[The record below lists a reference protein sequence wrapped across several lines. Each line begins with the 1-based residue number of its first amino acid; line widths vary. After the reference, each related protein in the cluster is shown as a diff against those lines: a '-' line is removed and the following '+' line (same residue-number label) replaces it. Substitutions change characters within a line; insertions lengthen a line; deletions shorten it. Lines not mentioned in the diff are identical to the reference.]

1 MTGALSRPAV
11 AAWIDLG
18 RAGDFPL
25 GALSVRPRLR
35 QIVLG
40 ERAISLQPRIMQV
53 LVALAQARDEIVSRD
68 DLVDACWGGA
78 AVSDDAI
85 NRCIQKLRRLA
96 LSEAG
101 GAFTIETVFGVGYRL
116 SCPGA
121 AAVEAEPASRP
132 RRMPTARPWRVPA
145 LLAAALLVCVLA
157 ASLLFELMRPPQARL
172 GIVVAPFQPAGPDPL
187 TRGVAKGIANA
198 VAGELARSDVK
209 VATASGP
216 GIGADRARPAGVAL
230 DGRALVLDGLVQ
242 ADDKSLEL
250 DARVEG
256 AGSRVVLWSA
266 NFSRPLGERQAL
278 QAQAAAKI
286 ADVLH
291 CALNPRNFQ
300 GWRVDEQTLRLFLRA
315 CDLARDPASPDKVRD
330 LFKQITVREPRVAA
344 AWSSL
349 ALAGAAAVLSEPDDD
364 PLTATQTASFVK
376 EARTAAETALR
387 LDPRDGDAYVALHDL
402 EPRDGAFAKRQ
413 QYLSRGLALQP
424 DNALLNDRQAQLL
437 CQLGRQDEG
446 LAYAH
451 RAVNLDPLS
460 PDLSEDLAADLA
472 SEGSIVAA
480 RAEIERAGR
489 MWPDRPLVRR
499 MRMAMEARIGDPD
512 RALALLADVGDK
524 RPNYEPPE
532 LERWRD
538 LALARK
544 SHDPAQARALVREI
558 LANFAAG
565 RIYPADAMLNL
576 ENLGAVDQVFAV
588 AAQARPTAPLD
599 PEILFRS
606 FADGVRRD
614 PRFMPLAAKLGLVDD
629 WRSSGKWPDFCS
641 EPQISYDCRVEAER
655 VVNSRRADGQAFT
668 LTKGKD

>member
-18 RAGDFPL
+18 RAGEFQL
-25 GALSVRPRLR
+25 GALRVRPRLH
-35 QIVLG
+35 QLVLG
-40 ERAISLQPRIMQV
+40 ERAISLQPRVMQV
-53 LVALAQARDEIVSRD
+53 LVALAQARDEIVSRNH
-68 DLVDACWGGA
+68 LVDACWGGA
-78 AVSDDAI
+78 AVGDDAI

-121 AAVEAEPASRP
+121 AAVEAEPASKG
-132 RRMPTARPWRVPA
+132 RRTPTARPWWVPA
-145 LLAAALLVCVLA
+145 LLAAALLVCALLVCGLA
-157 ASLLFELMRPPQARL
+157 ALLLFELTRPSQARL
-172 GIVVAPFQPAGPDPL
+172 GIVVAPFQSAGPDPL
-187 TRGVAKGIANA
+187 TGGIANGIADA
-198 VAGELARSDVK
+198 VAGELAGSDVT

-216 GIGADRARPAGVAL
+216 GIGADRARP
-230 DGRALVLDGLVQ
+230 ALVLDGLVQ

-256 AGSRVVLWSA
+256 AGSRAVLWSA

-300 GWRVDEQTLRLFLRA
+300 GGRVDEQTLRLFLRA

-364 PLTATQTASFVK
+364 PLTTAQTASFVK
-376 EARTAAETALR
+376 EALTAAETALR

-402 EPRDGAFAKRQ
+402 EPRNGAFARRQ

-424 DNALLNDRQAQLL
+424 DNALLNDRQAGLL
-437 CQLGRQDEG
+437 FQLGRQDEG
-446 LAYAH
+446 VAYAH

-460 PDLSEDLAADLA
+460 PDLSEDLAAALA

-489 MWPDRPLVRR
+489 IWPDRPLMRR
-499 MRMAMEARIGDPD
+499 IRMSMEARIGDPD
-512 RALALLADVGDK
+512 RALALLADAGDR
-524 RPNYEPPE
+524 RPNFEPPE

-544 SHDPAQARALVREI
+544 SHDPAQVRALVRET

-565 RIYPADAMLNL
+565 RIYPADAMLDL
-576 ENLGAVDQVFAV
+576 ENLGSVDQVFAV
-588 AAQARPTAPLD
+588 AAQATPTDPLD

-614 PRFMPLAAKLGLVDD
+614 PRFIPLAAKLGLADD

-641 EPQISYDCRVEAER
+641 EPQIPYHCRVEAER
-655 VVNSRRADGQAFT
+655 VTNGRRA
-668 LTKGKD
+668 LP

>member
-18 RAGDFPL
+18 RVGEFQL

-35 QIVLG
+35 QVVLG
-40 ERAISLQPRIMQV
+40 ERAISLQPRVMQV
-53 LVALAQARDEIVSRD
+53 LVALAQAQDEIVSRD
-68 DLVDACWGGA
+68 DLIDACWGGT

-85 NRCIQKLRRLA
+85 NRCVQKLRRLA
-96 LSEAG
+96 LTEAG

-121 AAVEAEPASRP
+121 AAVEAEPASKP
-132 RRMPTARPWRVPA
+132 RRTPTARPRWVLA
-145 LLAAALLVCVLA
+145 LLAAALLVCALLVCVMA
-157 ASLLFELMRPPQARL
+157 ASLLFELTRPSQARL
-172 GIVVAPFQPAGPDPL
+172 GIVVAPFQSAGPDPI
-187 TRGVAKGIANA
+187 TRGIAKGIANA
-198 VAGELARSDVK
+198 VAGELAGSDVK

-216 GIGADRARPAGVAL
+216 GIGDRARP
-230 DGRALVLDGLVQ
+230 ALVLDGLVQ
-242 ADDKSLEL
+242 ADDRSLEL
-250 DARVEG
+250 DARVED
-256 AGSRVVLWSA
+256 AGSRAVLWSA
-266 NFSRPLGERQAL
+266 NVSRPLGERQAL

-300 GWRVDEQTLRLFLRA
+300 GGRVDEQTLRLFLRA

-349 ALAGAAAVLSEPDDD
+349 ALAGAAAVLAEPYDA
-364 PLTATQTASFVK
+364 PLPAAQTASFVK
-376 EARTAAETALR
+376 EARTAAQTALR

-402 EPRDGAFAKRQ
+402 EPPYSAFARRQ

-437 CQLGRQDEG
+437 CQLGRHEEG
-446 LAYAH
+446 VAYAH
-451 RAVNLDPLS
+451 RAVSLDPLS

-472 SEGSIVAA
+472 SAGSIVAA
-480 RAEIERAGR
+480 RAEIERVAR
-489 MWPDRPLVRR
+489 MWPDWPPMRR
-499 MRMAMEARIGDPD
+499 LRMAMEARIGDPD

-532 LERWRD
+532 LEGWRN

-544 SHDPAQARALVREI
+544 SHDPAQVRALVREI
-558 LANFAAG
+558 LAKFAAG

-588 AAQARPTAPLD
+588 AAQAKPTDPLD

-614 PRFMPLAAKLGLVDD
+614 RRFMALAARLRLVDA
-629 WRSSGKWPDFCS
+629 WRSSRKWPDFCS
-641 EPQISYDCRVEAER
+641 GPQNPYDCRVEAER
-655 VVNSRRADGQAFT
+655 VADSVADGRSEFRNGRDA
-668 LTKGKD
+668 LR

>member
-18 RAGDFPL
+18 RASEFQL

-35 QIVLG
+35 QVVLG
-40 ERAISLQPRIMQV
+40 ERAISLQPRVMQV
-53 LVALAQARDEIVSRD
+53 LVALAQARDEIVSRNH
-68 DLVDACWGGA
+68 LVDACWGGA

-96 LSEAG
+96 LTEVGS
-101 GAFTIETVFGVGYRL
+101 AFTIETVFGVGYRL
-116 SCPGA
+116 SCQGA
-121 AAVEAEPASRP
+121 ATVGVGPASKP
-132 RRMPTARPWRVPA
+132 QHTPTARPQRVPA
-145 LLAAALLVCVLA
+145 LLAAALLVCALA
-157 ASLLFELMRPPQARL
+157 VSLLFELTRPSQARL
-172 GIVVAPFQPAGPDPL
+172 GIVVAPFQSAGPDPF
-187 TRGVAKGIANA
+187 TRGIAKGIADA
-198 VAGELARSDVK
+198 VAGELAGSDVK
-209 VATASGP
+209 VATASGLR
-216 GIGADRARPAGVAL
+216 IGADRARPAGAAL
-230 DGRALVLDGLVQ
+230 DGSALVLDGLVQ

-250 DARVEG
+250 DAHVED
-256 AGSRVVLWSA
+256 AGSRTVLWSA
-266 NFSRPLGERQAL
+266 NVSRPLGERQAL
-278 QAQAAAKI
+278 QTQAAAKI

-300 GWRVDEQTLRLFLRA
+300 GGRVDEQTLRLFLQA

-349 ALAGAAAVLSEPDDD
+349 ALAGAAAVLAEPFDD
-364 PLTATQTASFVK
+364 PLPAAQTASFVK

-387 LDPRDGDAYVALHDL
+387 LDPRDGDAYVALDDL
-402 EPRDGAFAKRQ
+402 EPRYGAFAKRQ

-424 DNALLNDRQAQLL
+424 DNALLNDRQAGLL
-437 CQLGRQDEG
+437 FQLGRQDEG
-446 LAYAH
+446 VAYAH

-460 PDLSEDLAADLA
+460 PDLSEDLAAALA

-489 MWPDRPLVRR
+489 MWPDRPLMRR
-499 MRMAMEARIGDPD
+499 LRMSMEARIGDPE
-512 RALALLADVGDK
+512 RALALLADTVDK
-524 RPNYEPPE
+524 RPNFEPPE
-532 LERWRD
+532 IERWRD

-544 SHDPAQARALVREI
+544 SHDPAQVRALVRGT

-565 RIYPADAMLNL
+565 RIYPADAMLDL
-576 ENLGAVDQVFAV
+576 ENLGSVDQVFAV
-588 AAQARPTAPLD
+588 AAQAKPTDPLD

-614 PRFMPLAAKLGLVDD
+614 PRFMPLAAKLGLADY

-641 EPQISYDCRVEAER
+641 EPQNAYDCRVEAER
-655 VVNSRRADGQAFT
+655 VANGRRADGQA
-668 LTKGKD
+668 LR

>member
-35 QIVLG
+35 QIELG
-40 ERAISLQPRIMQV
+40 ERAISLQPRVMQV
-53 LVALAQARDEIVSRD
+53 LVALAQARDEIVSRNH
-68 DLVDACWGGA
+68 LVDACWGGA

-96 LSEAG
+96 LTEAG

-121 AAVEAEPASRP
+121 AALGAEPASKG
-132 RRMPTARPWRVPA
+132 RRTPTARPSRVPA
-145 LLAAALLVCVLA
+145 LLAGALLVCALA
-157 ASLLFELMRPPQARL
+157 ATLLFELTRPSQARL
-172 GIVVAPFQPAGPDPL
+172 GILVAPFQSAGPDPF
-187 TRGVAKGIANA
+187 TRGIAKGIANA
-198 VAGELARSDVK
+198 VAGELAGSDVT

-216 GIGADRARPAGVAL
+216 GIGADRARP
-230 DGRALVLDGLVQ
+230 ALVLDGLVQ

-250 DARVEG
+250 DARVED
-256 AGSRVVLWSA
+256 AGSRAVLWSA
-266 NFSRPLGERQAL
+266 NVSRPLGERHAL

-291 CALNPRNFQ
+291 CALNPRNFE
-300 GWRVDEQTLRLFLRA
+300 GGRVDEQTLRLFLQA

-349 ALAGAAAVLSEPDDD
+349 ALADAAAVLAEPFDD
-364 PLTATQTASFVK
+364 PLTAAQTASFVK
-376 EARTAAETALR
+376 EARMAAETALR

-402 EPRDGAFAKRQ
+402 EPRYGAFARRQ

-424 DNALLNDRQAQLL
+424 DNALLNDRQAGLL
-437 CQLGRQDEG
+437 FQLGRQDEG
-446 LAYAH
+446 FAYAH

-460 PDLSEDLAADLA
+460 PDLSEDLAAALA

-489 MWPDRPLVRR
+489 MWPDRPPMRR
-499 MRMAMEARIGDPD
+499 LRMSMEARIGDPD
-512 RALALLADVGDK
+512 RALALLADAGDK

-532 LERWRD
+532 LEGWRD

-544 SHDPAQARALVREI
+544 SHDPAQVRALVREI
-558 LANFAAG
+558 LAKFAAG
-565 RIYPADAMLNL
+565 RIYAADAVLDL
-576 ENLGAVDQVFAV
+576 ENLGSVDQVFAV
-588 AAQARPTAPLD
+588 AAQAKPTDPLD
-599 PEILFRS
+599 PETLFRS

-614 PRFMPLAAKLGLVDD
+614 PRFMPLAAKLGLADD

-641 EPQISYDCRVEAER
+641 EPQIPYDCRVEAKR
-655 VVNSRRADGQAFT
+655 IANGRRADGQA
-668 LTKGKD
+668 LR

>member
-1 MTGALSRPAV
+1 MTDAVSRPAV

-18 RAGDFPL
+18 RVGDFPL

-40 ERAISLQPRIMQV
+40 ERAISLQPRVMQV

-68 DLVDACWGGA
+68 DLVDACWGGT

-101 GAFTIETVFGVGYRL
+101 GAFIIETVFGVGYRL

-121 AAVEAEPASRP
+121 AAGKAEPSSRS
-132 RRMPTARPWRVPA
+132 RRTPAAPPLRVPA
-145 LLAAALLVCVLA
+145 LLAAALLVCALLVCVVA
-157 ASLLFELMRPPQARL
+157 ALLLFELARPSQAGL
-172 GIVVAPFQPAGPDPL
+172 GIVVAPFQSAGPDPF
-187 TRGVAKGIANA
+187 TRGIAKGIANA
-198 VAGELARSDVK
+198 VAGQLAGSDVK

-216 GIGADRARPAGVAL
+216 GIGAEHARA
-230 DGRALVLDGLVQ
+230 ALVLDGLVQ

-250 DARVEG
+250 DARVED
-256 AGSRVVLWSA
+256 AGNRAVLWSA
-266 NFSRPLGERQAL
+266 NLSRPVGERQAL

-291 CALNPRNFQ
+291 CALNPRNFE
-300 GWRVDEQTLRLFLRA
+300 GGRVDEQTLRLFLQA
-315 CDLARDPASPDKVRD
+315 CDLARNPASPDKVWD

-364 PLTATQTASFVK
+364 PLPAAQTASFVK
-376 EARTAAETALR
+376 EARMAAQTALQ
-387 LDPRDGDAYVALHDL
+387 LDPRDGDAYVALQDL
-402 EPRDGAFAKRQ
+402 EPRDGAFARRQ

-437 CQLGRQDEG
+437 CQLGRHDEG
-446 LAYAH
+446 VAYAH

-460 PDLSEDLAADLA
+460 PDFSEDLAADLA
-472 SEGSIVAA
+472 SEGAIVAA

-499 MRMAMEARIGDPD
+499 VRMAMEARIGDPD
-512 RALALLADVGDK
+512 RALALLAGAGDK

-532 LERWRD
+532 LKGWRD

-544 SHDPAQARALVREI
+544 SHDPAQVRALARET
-558 LANFAAG
+558 LAKFAAG

-588 AAQARPTAPLD
+588 AAQARPTDPLD

-606 FADGVRRD
+606 FADSVRRD
-614 PRFMPLAAKLGLVDD
+614 RRFMPLAAKLGLVDY

-641 EPQISYDCRVEAER
+641 EPQNPYDCRVEAER
-655 VVNSRRADGQAFT
+655 VANRSRADGWFR
-668 LTKGKD
+668 

>member
-18 RAGDFPL
+18 RVSEFQL
-25 GALSVRPRLR
+25 GALGVRPRLR
-35 QIVLG
+35 QVVLG
-40 ERAISLQPRIMQV
+40 EREISLQPRVMQV

-68 DLVDACWGGA
+68 DLVDACWSGA

-85 NRCIQKLRRLA
+85 NRCVQKLRRLA

-121 AAVEAEPASRP
+121 ATVEAEPVSRP

-145 LLAAALLVCVLA
+145 LLAAALLVCILA
-157 ASLLFELMRPPQARL
+157 AALLFELTRPPQARL
-172 GIVVAPFQPAGPDPL
+172 GIVVAPFQSAGPDPL

-216 GIGADRARPAGVAL
+216 GIGDERARA
-230 DGRALVLDGLVQ
+230 ALVLDGLVQ

-256 AGSRVVLWSA
+256 AGSRAVLWSA
-266 NFSRPLGERQAL
+266 NLSRPLGERQAL

-300 GWRVDEQTLRLFLRA
+300 GGRVDEQTLRLFLRA

-330 LFKQITVREPRVAA
+330 LFKQITAREPRVAA

-402 EPRDGAFAKRQ
+402 EPRYGAFAGRQ

-446 LAYAH
+446 VAYAH

-480 RAEIERAGR
+480 RAEIERVGR

-512 RALALLADVGDK
+512 RALALLADAGDK

-544 SHDPAQARALVREI
+544 SHDPAQVRALVRET
-558 LANFAAG
+558 LAHFAAG
-565 RIYPADAMLNL
+565 RIYPADATLDL

-588 AAQARPTAPLD
+588 AAQARPTESLD

-614 PRFMPLAAKLGLVDD
+614 PRFMPLAANLGLVDD
-629 WRSSGKWPDFCS
+629 WRSSRKWPDFCS